1 MNGNLCKEE
10 LQVHGVEASPQP
22 SISRHLSFTKIAINQ
37 KLVISMDIKHFLITL
52 LSGIAGTI
60 AMTLVMYLYS
70 SLSNH
75 FTKVIHILGSMIS
88 GESNFTNPEKRVLLL
103 GTLAHFGVGII
114 FSFSYFLLW
123 NWGIFRINFQ
133 DAVLIGAASGVLA
146 VIVWKSYL
154 SLHSKPPKISQ
165 LHYFIALF
173 LAHIVFGIVSVNVFQ
188 LITDNPELWYQL
200 QDKASLRSGLN

>member
-1 MNGNLCKEE
+1 
-10 LQVHGVEASPQP
+10 
-22 SISRHLSFTKIAINQ
+22 
-37 KLVISMDIKHFLITL
+37 MDIKHFLITL

-70 SLSNH
+70 ALTNR
-75 FTKVIHILGSMIS
+75 FTKVIHVLGSMIS
-88 GESNFTNPEKRVLLL
+88 GEKNCFAPQKKALFL

-123 NWGIFRINFQ
+123 NWGIFDINLQ
-133 DAVLIGAASGVLA
+133 DAVLIGAASGLVA
-146 VIVWKSYL
+146 VIVWKTYL
-154 SLHSKPPKISQ
+154 SLYSQPPKLSQ

-188 LITDNPELWYQL
+188 LITDNPEFWYQL
-200 QDKASLRSGLN
+200 QDKASLRSGIN